1 MKKFLAS
8 LALLLFLAW
17 AADLVWLSAVRATIT
32 TTSSSVTASG
42 NGSTT
47 VFNFPFVGVQASDIS
62 VTYTDA
68 NGNVTVL
75 LPTQYTLF
83 LNPALPGSVWG
94 IGGTVTYPLLGS
106 PITTG
111 TTLTITRV
119 VPYQQTVSSNQGQ
132 LFALAIEQ
140 ALDLLEMQIQQIN
153 FLAGRAIVIPANDSC
168 ATLLPLPPAAQRM
181 NELVGFGS
189 NPCQPILAQPSSALV
204 SAAMQPVVAATTTA
218 EAAAL
223 LGLGGGA
230 TGVVPV
236 GTEIDWPGL
245 AAPSTWFLENGAH
258 KSRTTYSALLAVIA
272 PVFACTITSG
282 SSTITG
288 IGSTV
293 GFGTGWIIESP
304 GSGALTTGQTISA
317 VGGSSLTITGG
328 NASANATQCQVFPYG
343 TAQDGTFN
351 LPNLAGQMTAAIDTA
366 NVNLNPTYC
375 TGNPAYLN
383 AVCGQQNVT
392 IAPTIGQ
399 TNLPNVAFNVTI
411 PSGQGS
417 HTHTVV
423 TSVTDSGSGFFGGV
437 NGGNASAGNTSSAAT
452 LPAMTGT
459 AVSGGSGTPLSST
472 FATLPPLRIRNRII
486 YAGAP

>member
-8 LALLLFLAW
+8 LALLLALAW

-32 TTSSSVTASG
+32 TTSSSVTAGG

-47 VFNFPFVGVQASDIS
+47 VFSFPFVGVQASDIS

-94 IGGTVTYPLLGS
+94 IGGSVTYPLLGS

-132 LFALAIEQ
+132 LFPVAVEQ

-153 FLAGRAIVIPANDSC
+153 FIAGRAIVIPANDTC
-168 ATLLPLPPAAQRM
+168 TALLPLPPAAQRT

-204 SAAMQPVVAATTTA
+204 SAAMQPVVAASTTA

-223 LGLGGGA
+223 LGVGGA
-230 TGVVPV
+230 VASVPV
-236 GTEIDWPGL
+236 GAELDWPGL
-245 AAPSTWFLENGAH
+245 SAPTTWFLENGAA
-258 KSRTTYSALLAVIA
+258 KSRTAYSALLAVIA

-304 GSGALTTGQTISA
+304 GSGALTTGQTIA
-317 VGGSSLTITGG
+317 TVGGSSLVITGG

-343 TAQDGTFN
+343 TAQDGTFY

-366 NVNLNPTYC
+366 NTNLSPTYC

-383 AVCGQQNVT
+383 AVCGAQDVT
-392 IAPTIGQ
+392 ASTTLTGADIPAITFTPTGTISPSGLANIINNGAEGSAVGFVGTNPGFWSADFDFTFTGAPITIGHSS
-399 TNLPNVAFNVTI
+399 P
-411 PSGQGS
+411 
-417 HTHTVV
+417 
-423 TSVTDSGSGFFGGV
+423 
-437 NGGNASAGNTSSAAT
+437 SAA
-452 LPAMTGT
+452 
-459 AVSGGSGTPLSST
+459 VSAP